1 MKIIPAID
9 IKNGQC
15 VRLFQ
20 GDPKQE
26 TVYSSNPADIAQLW
40 ESQGAELIHLVDLD
54 GAFAEHIVNWS
65 VIESIAHSVSVD
77 LEIGGGIRSL
87 ADLKKLNNLG
97 IKRFILGSSV
107 VQNEGFLKDAIAKY
121 GNSIIVGVDLKDGKF
136 ALKGWKDFVDLDMV
150 GFLKKLEG
158 LGIQEIIYT
167 DIKRDGAL
175 VGPNLEMIKYI
186 LENSNLKVV
195 VSGGISSADDIL
207 AVNDLK
213 EERITG
219 VITGKALYE
228 KKFELKDIIRHVS

>member
-26 TVYSSNPADIAQLW
+26 TVYSSNPADMAQLW

-107 VQNEGFLKDAIAKY
+107 VQNESFFKEAIANY
-121 GNSIIVGVDLKDGKF
+121 GDSIIVGVDLKDGKF

-186 LENSNLKVV
+186 LENSNLNVV

-207 AVNDLK
+207 AVKDLK

-228 KKFELKDIIRHVS
+228 KKFELKDIIRYVS